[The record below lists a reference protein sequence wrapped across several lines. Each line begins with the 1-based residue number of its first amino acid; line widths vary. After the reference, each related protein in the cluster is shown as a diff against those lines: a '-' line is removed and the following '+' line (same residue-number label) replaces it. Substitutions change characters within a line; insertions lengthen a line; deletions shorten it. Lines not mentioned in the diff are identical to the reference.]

1 MTITAWIPFV
11 LYAAAAAVYIA
22 HFAKRDPRTGRMA
35 TAILGAALVAHTFL
49 IGMQTMQAGYAPLVG
64 TTAAISAFVWLLG
77 LSYLY
82 VELTTEE
89 RAMGAFVATL
99 LAALAVLPA
108 LNPAMDPRPALL
120 RSPLFTVHVLSM
132 LCAYASFALAFV
144 LGITYVLLFKEIK
157 AKHLGFFYARLPS
170 LQVLDVMNGRAVVV
184 GWVFLT
190 CGLTVGIV
198 WASQIAGS
206 PDPRAQAMHPTDPKI
221 LIAMICWIIY
231 SFALFARRTIGWSGR
246 RAAWLSAI
254 GFVIVLLNFLPV
266 GYFLTRSHNF

>member
-1 MTITAWIPFV
+1 VTATAWIPFV
-11 LYAAAAAVYIA
+11 LYAAAAAIYVV
-22 HFAKRDPRTGRMA
+22 HFARRDPRSGRMA
-35 TAILGAALVAHTFL
+35 TAVLGAGLLSHTFL

-82 VELTTEE
+82 VELTTDE
-89 RAMGAFVATL
+89 RAMGAFVTTL
-99 LAALAVLPA
+99 LAALSILPA
-108 LNPAMDPRPALL
+108 LNPSIEPRPALL
-120 RSPLFTVHVLSM
+120 RSPLFTIHVLSM
-132 LCAYASFALAFV
+132 LVAYASFALAFV

-170 LQVLDVMNGRAVVV
+170 LQILDVMNGRAVVV
-184 GWVFLT
+184 GWLFLT
-190 CGLTVGIV
+190 FGLAVGIV

-221 LIAMICWIIY
+221 LIALICWAIY
-231 SFALFARRTIGWSGR
+231 SFALLARRVIGWSGR
-246 RAAWLSAI
+246 RAAYLSAI